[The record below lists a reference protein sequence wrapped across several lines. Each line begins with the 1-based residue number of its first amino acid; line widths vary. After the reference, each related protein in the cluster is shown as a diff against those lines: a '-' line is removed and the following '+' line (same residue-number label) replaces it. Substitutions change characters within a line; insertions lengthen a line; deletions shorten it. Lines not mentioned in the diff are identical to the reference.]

1 MKNNRNF
8 IAHLLMVTI
17 ALSLTACAK
26 KNDNAGNSGSGS
38 STTVLEPPAPAPA
51 PAPAQQQSS
60 SVKPDP
66 NYPIAN
72 YVNLTSGN
80 QLMFLYYALSG
91 MPPDY
96 SKISQ
101 LYSQDYRNTSDA
113 FKKQDIL
120 KALTPQIDAA
130 ISAAKN
136 QHYFIWEADYTPI
149 SHYDFSK
156 KSYSINSPYFQ
167 SASAS
172 GYFGD
177 NNGYKIKFEN
187 GTDFVSLPVPDEN
200 LAKAIESRVSKSE
213 AFNIKIYCFAQ
224 NADPSDDSI
233 NAVITR
239 VELLTQNGIV
249 LASYPAK

>member
-1 MKNNRNF
+1 MKNNRDF

-26 KNDNAGNSGSGS
+26 KNDHAGNSGLGS
-38 STTVLEPPAPAPA
+38 SAAVAPTAPTA
-51 PAPAQQQSS
+51 PTAAQQQSS

-136 QHYFIWEADYTPI
+136 QHYLIWEADYTPI

-200 LAKAIESRVSKSE
+200 LAKNIESRVSKSE

-224 NADPSDDSI
+224 SADPSDDSI

-239 VELLTQNGIV
+239 VELLTQTGIV